1 MPYGYMG
8 KVLWVDLSKGKFI
21 DRQIPEEYYRKFLTG
36 YGLAAKILFDEMK
49 PGADPLGPD
58 NILAV
63 MSGILTGT
71 GSRFSGRWM
80 VAAKSPLTG
89 TWGDANCGGSFAP
102 AIKLS
107 GYDGFFF
114 TGKSPNPV
122 YLLIDGDK
130 IELVDARDLWG
141 VDTEDIDKKLKE
153 KYGDNFR
160 IACIGKGGENLAR
173 IAGVVTDGGRLAA
186 RGGLGAVMGSKNL
199 KAICL
204 NGDDRKIEEKVNVY
218 DRAELKR
225 NTDKFA
231 SEFKD
236 TKNIEKCS
244 MEYIGTPAITGLSD
258 WDGDSPVKNWK
269 GTGTTDFP
277 LGGWELAGKCWTHQK
292 TRFHCAECILGCGG
306 YCSVKEGPYQLEK
319 THKPE
324 YETLCAFGTMLL
336 NDDIYSIFKANDLCN
351 RGGIDT
357 ISCGAIIAW
366 AYEAFEK
373 GVITKKDTDNL
384 VLRWGNSQP
393 IVPLVQK
400 IVNGEGI
407 GRYLKDGV
415 KRAADHFNGGLEYA
429 IHCGGQELPM
439 HDPRQV
445 GWGLIDFKRVVGL
458 ERMTDCTDLKNIDL
472 KISPKDVLEC
482 LSDLGKH
489 VSHPD
494 YSSGLSLGVAYEVEP
509 TPGRHTS
516 CLVGCCGLYRVP
528 PPYVFSWTKIPGTDD
543 DKLKEFLR
551 KRYHIDWVCTAGIV
565 KSEDD
570 KIINISKGDTTLS
583 LTLNNEESEVILKI
597 GNTETD
603 KFTAKEENGEL
614 NIYSDSKAEKLNL
627 TNQRKNGIHPSIH
640 PLKVM
645 RRRMKQDDDHISD
658 EIISDIADGS
668 RFACFING
676 LGMCAFAFGIG
687 PTPPIVEWTNAA
699 TGWNYTFEDYLKT
712 GERIET
718 LRHAF
723 NLREGIA
730 RFKMTA
736 RARGVPPLEGI
747 PPICP
752 NANNT
757 PNLDRAEV
765 EYFKKMRWDPETT
778 KPLPEALDDLD
789 LPEVKKALYPPDHGL
804 SADEKR

>member
-8 KVLWVDLSKGKFI
+8 KVLWVDLSKGDIKEKV
-21 DRQIPEEYYRKFLTG
+21 IPEEYYRKFLTG

-49 PGADPLGPD
+49 PGVDPLGPE

-80 VAAKSPLTG
+80 VASKSPLTG

-130 IELVDARDLWG
+130 IELVDAKNLWG
-141 VDTEDIDKKLKE
+141 EDTEDTEKKLKA
-153 KYGDNFR
+153 KHGDNFR
-160 IACIGKGGENLAR
+160 IACIGKGGENLAL

-204 NGDDRKIEEKVNVY
+204 NGDESRKKEKIKVY
-218 DRAELKR
+218 DRPKLDDIT
-225 NTDKFA
+225 NKFSSA
-231 SEFKD
+231 FKE
-236 TKNIEKCS
+236 TINIEKCS
-244 MEYIGTPAITGLSD
+244 MEQIGTPAITGLSD
-258 WDGDSPVKNWK
+258 WDGDSPVKNWS
-269 GTGTTDFP
+269 GTGTWDFP
-277 LGGWELAGKCWTHQK
+277 FGGWELAGKCWIHQK
-292 TRFHCAECILGCGG
+292 ERFHCSECLLGCGG
-306 YCSVKEGPYQLEK
+306 YCSVEEGLYKLKK

-336 NDDIYSIFKANDLCN
+336 NDDIHSIFKANDLCN

-384 VLRWGNSQP
+384 ELRWGDSQS

-400 IVNGEGI
+400 IIDGEGI

-415 KRAADHFNGGLEYA
+415 KRAADHFNGGREYA

-445 GWGLIDFKRVVGL
+445 GWGIINFERIVSLK
-458 ERMTDCTDLKNIDL
+458 RMTDCTDLKNINL
-472 KISPKDVLEC
+472 KISPKDLKDY
-482 LSDLGKH
+482 LSDLSEH

-516 CLVGCCGLYRVP
+516 CLVGCCD
-528 PPYVFSWTKIPGTDD
+528 PYWTKTEGSNLVSQRNK
-543 DKLKEFLR
+543 KL
-551 KRYHIDWVCTAGIV
+551 
-565 KSEDD
+565 
-570 KIINISKGDTTLS
+570 
-583 LTLNNEESEVILKI
+583 
-597 GNTETD
+597 
-603 KFTAKEENGEL
+603 
-614 NIYSDSKAEKLNL
+614 
-627 TNQRKNGIHPSIH
+627 H

-645 RRRMKQDDDHISD
+645 RSRMKPDDGHITD
-658 EIISDIADGS
+658 ELIINIANGS

-699 TGWNYTFEDYLKT
+699 TGWDYTFEDYIKI

-723 NLREGIA
+723 NLREGITG
-730 RFKMTA
+730 FEMTA

-757 PNLDRAEV
+757 PDFDRAKV
-765 EYFKKMRWDPETT
+765 EYYKKMRWDPETA
-778 KPLPEALDDLD
+778 KPLPEALDDLG
-789 LPEVKKALYPPDHGL
+789 LPEVKRALYPAEHGF
-804 SADEKR
+804 SANETT

>member
-1 MPYGYMG
+1 MGAGSASVSIDLDVSRGGKEMPYGHMG
-8 KVLWVDLSKGKFI
+8 KVLWVDLSRREFI
-21 DRQIPEEYYRKFLTG
+21 DRVIPEDYYKKFLTG

-71 GSRFSGRWM
+71 GCRFSGRWM

-89 TWGDANCGGSFAP
+89 SWGDANCGGTFAP

-114 TGKSPNPV
+114 TGRSPTPV

-130 IELVDARDLWG
+130 IELADAEDLWG
-141 VDTEDIDKKLKE
+141 LDTEETDDRLKE
-153 KYGDNFR
+153 RYGENFK
-160 IACIGKGGENLAR
+160 IACIGKGGENLSL

-204 NGDDRKIEEKVNVY
+204 NGDESGIREKIKVY
-218 DRAELKR
+218 DRAELDYR
-225 NTDKFA
+225 TNKFV
-231 SEFKD
+231 SEFKG
-236 TKNIEKCS
+236 TVNIEKCS
-244 MEYIGTPAITGLSD
+244 MEQIGTPAVTGPSD

-269 GTGTTDFP
+269 GTGIVDFP
-277 LGGWELAGKCWTHQK
+277 LGGWKLAAECWTHQK
-292 TRFHCAECILGCGG
+292 TRFHCSECILGCGG
-306 YCSVKEGPYQLEK
+306 YCSVKEGPYKLEK

-373 GVITKKDTDNL
+373 GVITKKDTGNL
-384 VLRWGNSQP
+384 ELKWGDSRP

-400 IVNGEGI
+400 IVDGEGI

-415 KRAADHFNGGLEYA
+415 KRAADHFNGGREYA

-445 GWGLIDFKRVVGL
+445 GWGIIDFERVVGL
-458 ERMTDCTDLKNIDL
+458 ERMNDCTDLKHIDL
-472 KISPKDVLEC
+472 KISPKEVREC
-482 LSDLGKH
+482 LSDLAKH
-489 VSHPD
+489 VSNPD
-494 YSSGLSLGVAYEVEP
+494 YSAGLSLGVAYEVEP

-516 CLVGCCGLYRVP
+516 CLVGCCDLYRNP
-528 PPYVFSWTKIPGTDD
+528 DT
-543 DKLKEFLR
+543 
-551 KRYHIDWVCTAGIV
+551 
-565 KSEDD
+565 KSE
-570 KIINISKGDTTLS
+570 
-583 LTLNNEESEVILKI
+583 
-597 GNTETD
+597 
-603 KFTAKEENGEL
+603 EL
-614 NIYSDSKAEKLNL
+614 NLAS
-627 TNQRKNGIHPSIH
+627 QRKNRIH

-645 RRRMKQDDDHISD
+645 RSRMKLDDGHISD
-658 EIISDIADGS
+658 ELISDIADGS

-676 LGMCAFAFGIG
+676 LGMCAMAFGIG
-687 PTPPIVEWTNAA
+687 PTPPIVDWTNAA

-712 GERIET
+712 GERIEAV
-718 LRHAF
+718 RHAF

-730 RFKMTA
+730 RFEMTP
-736 RARGVPPLEGI
+736 RARGVPPLKGKA
-747 PPICP
+747 PFYP
-752 NANNT
+752 NAGNT
-757 PNLDRAEV
+757 PDFERAEA
-765 EYFKKMRWDPETT
+765 EYYKKMGWDPETT
-778 KPLPEALDDLD
+778 KPLPETLDYLD
-789 LPEVKKALYPPDHGL
+789 LPEVKRALYPDGDGTIP
-804 SADEKR
+804 R

>member
-1 MPYGYMG
+1 MQYGYMG
-8 KVLWVDLSKGKFI
+8 KVLWVDLSKREFI
-21 DRQIPEEYYRKFLTG
+21 DRVIPEDYYRKFLTG

-49 PGADPLGPD
+49 PGADPLGPE

-71 GSRFSGRWM
+71 GCHFSGRWM

-89 TWGDANCGGSFAP
+89 TWGDANCGGTFAP

-114 TGKSPNPV
+114 IGKSPSPV

-130 IELVDARDLWG
+130 IELVDAEDLWG
-141 VDTEDIDKKLKE
+141 EDTEETDNKLKE
-153 KYGDNFR
+153 KHGKNFK
-160 IACIGKGGENLAR
+160 IACIGKGGENSAL

-204 NGDDRKIEEKVNVY
+204 NGDESGIKEKIKVY
-218 DRAELKR
+218 DRAELDCK
-225 NTDKFA
+225 TD
-231 SEFKD
+231 EFTSAFKK
-236 TKNIEKCS
+236 TINIEKCS
-244 MEYIGTPAITGLSD
+244 MEQIGTPAITGLSD

-269 GTGTTDFP
+269 GTGVTDFP
-277 LGGWELAGKCWTHQK
+277 LGGWELAGKCWAHQK
-292 TRFHCAECILGCGG
+292 ERFHCSECLLGCGG
-306 YCSVKEGPYQLEK
+306 YCSVKMGPYKLEK

-357 ISCGAIIAW
+357 ISCGSIIAW

-384 VLRWGNSQP
+384 ELRWGDSRP

-415 KRAADHFNGGLEYA
+415 KRAADHFNGGHEYA
-429 IHCGGQELPM
+429 ISCGGQELPM

-445 GWGLIDFKRVVGL
+445 GWGLIDFERVVGL
-458 ERMTDCTDLKNIDL
+458 EHMTKCTDLKNIDL
-472 KISPKDVLEC
+472 KISPKDVIDC
-482 LSDLGKH
+482 LSDLVKH
-489 VSHPD
+489 VSDPD

-516 CLVGCCGLYRVP
+516 CLVGCCDLYRNP
-528 PPYVFSWTKIPGTDD
+528 DTKA
-543 DKLKEFLR
+543 E
-551 KRYHIDWVCTAGIV
+551 
-565 KSEDD
+565 
-570 KIINISKGDTTLS
+570 
-583 LTLNNEESEVILKI
+583 
-597 GNTETD
+597 
-603 KFTAKEENGEL
+603 EL
-614 NIYSDSKAEKLNL
+614 NLAS
-627 TNQRKNGIHPSIH
+627 QRKNRIH

-645 RRRMKQDDDHISD
+645 RSRMKLDDGHISD
-658 EIISDIADGS
+658 ELISDIADGS

-676 LGMCAFAFGIG
+676 LGMCAMAFGIG
-687 PTPPIVEWTNAA
+687 PTPPIVDWTNAA
-699 TGWNYTFEDYLKT
+699 TGWNYTFEDYLKI

-730 RFKMTA
+730 RFKMTD
-736 RARGVPPLEGI
+736 RARGVPPLRGI

-757 PNLDRAEV
+757 PDFDRAEA
-765 EYFKKMRWDPETT
+765 EYYKKMRWDTKTT
-778 KPLPEALDDLD
+778 KPLPDALDDLD
-789 LPEVKKALYPPDHGL
+789 LPEVKRALYPPERGL
-804 SADEKR
+804 SAAEMT